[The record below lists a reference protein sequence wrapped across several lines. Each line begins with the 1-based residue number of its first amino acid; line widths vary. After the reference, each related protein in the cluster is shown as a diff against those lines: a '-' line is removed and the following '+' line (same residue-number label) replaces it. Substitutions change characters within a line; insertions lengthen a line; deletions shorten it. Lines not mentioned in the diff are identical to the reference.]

1 MLAVEAPFVTPDPA
15 PRVAILMANCATL
28 LTCEKTVLAQDADD
42 LAAPIPHTTHPAG
55 GWPQQTGPTASNPYF
70 PQGL

>member
-1 MLAVEAPFVTPDPA
+1 MLVNEAPFDTPVPA
-15 PRVAILMANCATL
+15 PSVATLTASCATL
-28 LTCEKTVLAQDADD
+28 LTCEKTVVAQDPDV

-55 GWPQQTGPTASNPYF
+55 GLPQQTGPTASKPYF

>member
-1 MLAVEAPFVTPDPA
+1 LLAIEAPFDTPVPA
-15 PRVAILMANCATL
+15 PRVAILMASCATL
-28 LTCEKTVLAQDADD
+28 LTCEKTVVAQDTDV

-55 GWPQQTGPTASNPYF
+55 GLPQQTGPTASKPYF